1 MLGYRELY
9 ACDLLR
15 KAPGFFETYGIRF
28 SVQDL
33 TRTDYPDA
41 FFQAVTCVSV
51 IEHNVDLAGFC
62 AEMRRILR
70 PGGLLLVSTDY
81 WSEPV
86 DCTGIFPYGREAGEM
101 HVFSARELRELSA
114 LAAAHQLEP
123 CSPFDPTTREKI
135 GRAHV

>member
-51 IEHNVDLAGFC
+51 IEHNVVLAGFC
-62 AEMRRILR
+62 AEMRRILG
-70 PGGLLLVSTDY
+70 PGGLLLVSTAY

-86 DCTGIFPYGREAGEM
+86 DCTGTFPYGRERSEE
-101 HVFSARELRELSA
+101 HTSELQ
-114 LAAAHQLEP
+114 QLMRSSQAE
-123 CSPFDPTTREKI
+123 CRLKTN
-135 GRAHV
+135 

>member
-33 TRTDYPDA
+33 TRTDYPEA
-41 FFQAVTCVSV
+41 FFHAVTCVSV
-51 IEHNVDLAGFC
+51 IDHNVDLAGFG

-70 PGGLLLVSTDY
+70 PGGLLLISAAY
-81 WSEPV
+81 WRSVEQ
-86 DCTGIFPYGREAGEM
+86 TTELQSIMRRLYA
-101 HVFSARELRELSA
+101 VFCLN
-114 LAAAHQLEP
+114 
-123 CSPFDPTTREKI
+123 K
-135 GRAHV
+135 

>member
-1 MLGYRELY
+1 
-9 ACDLLR
+9 
-15 KAPGFFETYGIRF
+15 
-28 SVQDL
+28 
-33 TRTDYPDA
+33 
-41 FFQAVTCVSV
+41 
-51 IEHNVDLAGFC
+51 
-62 AEMRRILR
+62 MRRILR

-123 CSPFDPTTREKI
+123 CSPFDPTTREKAVRWERVDRDPTFAVLAFRP
-135 GRAHV
+135 RAVALWAARSSPSASSPPRP